1 MSERPQKKILNLKL
15 IVPILLVLTVII
27 SSAAVGIFS
36 LTKSDNNDIPANT
49 SSVVSSPEPD
59 PDPTPTI
66 VEKIRLD
73 DFTSVSLVPGEDILL
88 EETLP
93 EDPMISIRQTLD
105 SIKADGFDSI
115 ELTLNYKD
123 GLIFKTELFSA
134 EAGDL
139 LKDIY
144 LYAKSLNLSVIT
156 AVDLKALTKKGL
168 ADSVE
173 LERICAVLSDR
184 NIGSYSDA
192 VLLKNCYILSS
203 EMPEGTSELKLKS
216 VMSMAMRDMYFAV
229 AKADASLYTGVE
241 INDTATPQEAIFNV
255 KQWFN
260 GNFIDFVSVFDPY
273 STETDDIS
281 FMTYFEGWRTE
292 LEKTKDVYCKLDYSK
307 IGSGEKGWEK
317 TDQIL
322 SQLQVLD
329 TLEVSGLTIDGWN
342 DFANDKT
349 ESREAVKKYFA
360 NQWADDYVL
369 KDLTVSRPEK
379 KKFTTY
385 DSTVILSGASD
396 PSFKLT
402 LNGKELERTELG
414 YFSLDLTLDLGTNT
428 FVLEHK
434 GVKET
439 YNITYKKLVIKSISP
454 TQKQS
459 LPSRSVLLVGCV
471 ALSGSKVTATLGSNT
486 VTLTEEPI
494 LDESG
499 QATEYSN
506 FSGRIDLP
514 TVYDEDV
521 SLGKVKFTAKSDFGN
536 ETESGGNIT
545 IIHEEREKQ
554 YEIGEV
560 ISWQAETFTSTDN
573 DDYSRPTNNYL
584 PKGTVDYCV
593 GDASSSGG
601 KLKKL
606 RYGNMVYTTSSKGIA
621 TLKTYKGTLP
631 DHNELTVQ
639 GISNTGRHTQLTL
652 DVLWKAPFKLDL
664 KPQKYTNEG
673 SGNNRDYTISSATF
687 EYVEIT
693 FCYATVLNGD
703 FTIPENDPVF
713 KKAEWIKND
722 KDKSFTLRLY
732 LRRKGMFYGWSAE
745 YNDKGQLVFSF
756 LNPAVITLD
765 STNPYGYRLDGV
777 IVAIDVG
784 HGGNDVGAVGSHGK
798 YNESQLNLTLAQK
811 IKAQL
816 ESLGATVYMTRDNN
830 NENPSSDQRMKLLRD
845 VKADYCIAI
854 HRNAS
859 SSSSPRAFNS
869 YHFNAFSADAAK
881 RVNDAIYNYT
891 SEELTAIYNS
901 SNPFHGDGKLYK
913 KTKWSGVK
921 WHYFYTARQTDC
933 PVVLTE
939 NGFITNAE
947 EYSDMIRDDFNNECA
962 KALTKGIVDYF
973 VSVQLTDP
981 KPSVP
986 QGGTGSDTSSTESS
1000 TDSSTGST
1008 TGSSTESVT
1017 ESVSTST
1024 AE

>member
-1 MSERPQKKILNLKL
+1 MSEQPQKHILNLKL
-15 IVPILLVLTVII
+15 IVPILLALTVII

-36 LTKSDNNDIPANT
+36 LTNSNNDDVPANT
-49 SSVVSSPEPD
+49 SSVVSDTEPEPD
-59 PDPTPTI
+59 QTPTV

-73 DFTSVSLVPGEDILL
+73 DFTCVSVVPGEDILTD
-88 EETLP
+88 EVLP
-93 EDPMISIRQTLD
+93 EDPLGGIKATLD
-105 SIKADGFDSI
+105 SIKADGFDTI

-123 GLIFKTELFSA
+123 GLIFKTDLFSA

-144 LYAKSLNLSVIT
+144 LYAKSQNLSVIT
-156 AVDLKALTKKGL
+156 AIDLKALTQKGL

-173 LERICAVLSDR
+173 LARICSVLSDK

-192 VLLKNCYILSS
+192 VLLKNCYILPS
-203 EMPEGTSELKLKS
+203 ELPEDTPELKLNS

-229 AKADASLYTGVE
+229 ATADSSLYTGVE
-241 INDTATPQEAIFNV
+241 INETTKPQDAVFNI

-273 STETDDIS
+273 STDTDDIS

-292 LEKTKDVYCKLDYSK
+292 LELTKDIYCKLDYSK

-317 TDQIL
+317 TDQII
-322 SQLQVLD
+322 SQLQVVD
-329 TLEVSGLTIDGWN
+329 TLEISGLTIDGWN
-342 DFANDKT
+342 EFVNDKT

-360 NQWADDYVL
+360 DQWADDYVL
-369 KDLTVSRPEK
+369 KDLSVSRPEK
-379 KKFTTY
+379 KTL
-385 DSTVILSGASD
+385 TVYSNKTILSGASD
-396 PSFKLT
+396 PSFKLL
-402 LNGKELERTELG
+402 LNGKELERTDLG
-414 YFSLDLTLDLGTNT
+414 YFSLDLDLDLGLNT

-439 YNITYKKLVIKSISP
+439 YKITYKKLIIKSISP

-471 ALSGSKVTATLGSNT
+471 ALSGSKVTATLGSSS
-486 VTLTEEPI
+486 VTLSEEPI

-506 FSGRIDLP
+506 YSGRIELP
-514 TVYDEDV
+514 TVYDKDV
-521 SLGKVKFTAKSDFGN
+521 SLGKVTFTAKSDFGN

-554 YEIGEV
+554 YDIGEI
-560 ISWQAETFTSTDN
+560 ISWQAETFTSTDSS
-573 DDYSRPTNNYL
+573 DYSRPTNNYL

-606 RYGNMVYTTSSKGIA
+606 RYGNMVYTTSSKGVA

-664 KPQKYTNEG
+664 KPQKYTNQG
-673 SGNNRDYTISSATF
+673 SGSNRDYTISSATF

-703 FTIPENDPVF
+703 FTISENDPVF

-722 KDKSFTLRLY
+722 NDKSYTLRLY

-765 STNPYGYRLDGV
+765 SSNSYGYRLDG
-777 IVAIDVG
+777 IIIAIDVG
-784 HGGNDVGAVGSHGK
+784 HGGDDVGAVGSHGK
-798 YNESQLNLTLAQK
+798 YNESQLNLILAQK
-811 IKAQL
+811 LKAQL
-816 ESLGATVYMTRDNN
+816 ESLGAKVYMTRYDNN
-830 NENPSSDQRMKLLRD
+830 TNPSSDQRMKLLRD

-859 SSSSPRAFNS
+859 SSSAPRAFNS

-881 RVNDAIYNYT
+881 KIYAAT
-891 SEELTAIYNS
+891 ERA
-901 SNPFHGDGKLYK
+901 DLYQVS
-913 KTKWSGVK
+913 KWSGVK

-939 NGFITNAE
+939 NGYITNAE

-962 KALTKGIVDYF
+962 KALTQGIVDYF
-973 VSVQLTDP
+973 VSIQLTEP

-986 QGGTGSDTSSTESS
+986 DGGTESDTSSTESS
-1000 TDSSTGST
+1000 TVSTLEST
-1008 TGSSTESVT
+1008 TESMTE
-1017 ESVSTST
+1017 
-1024 AE
+1024 

>member
-1 MSERPQKKILNLKL
+1 MSERPQMKILNLKL

-36 LTKSDNNDIPANT
+36 LTNSNNNDLPANT
-49 SSVVSSPEPD
+49 SSVISDPKTD
-59 PDPTPTI
+59 PDPAPTV

-73 DFTSVSLVPGEDILL
+73 DFTSISLVPGEDILL
-88 EETLP
+88 EEALP
-93 EDPMISIRQTLD
+93 ANPMDGIKQVLD

-123 GLIFKTELFSA
+123 GLIFKTDLFSA

-144 LYAKSLNLSVIT
+144 LYAKSLDLSVIT

-173 LERICAVLSDR
+173 LARICAVLSDK

-192 VLLKNCYILSS
+192 VLLKNCYILPS
-203 EMPEGTSELKLKS
+203 EMPDGTDELKLRS

-229 AKADASLYTGVE
+229 ATADASLYTGVE
-241 INDTATPQEAIFNV
+241 INDTTTPQEAIFNV

-260 GNFIDFVSVFDPY
+260 GNFIDFVTVFDPY
-273 STETDDIS
+273 STENDNTSADDIS
-281 FMTYFEGWRTE
+281 FMTCFEGWRTE
-292 LEKTKDVYCKLDYSK
+292 LELTKDIYCKLDYSK

-322 SQLQVLD
+322 RQLQVLD
-329 TLEVSGLTIDGWN
+329 TLEISGLTVDGWN
-342 DFANDKT
+342 DFVNDKT

-379 KKFTTY
+379 KNL
-385 DSTVILSGASD
+385 TVYSNKTILSGASD

-402 LNGKELERTELG
+402 LNGKELERTDLG
-414 YFSLDLTLDLGTNT
+414 YFSLDLELDLGTNT

-434 GVKET
+434 GVKEI
-439 YNITYKKLVIKSISP
+439 YKITYKKLVIKSISP

-471 ALSGSKVTATLGSNT
+471 ALSGSKVTATLGSTT
-486 VTLTEEPI
+486 VTLTEEFI

-506 FSGRIDLP
+506 FSGRIELP
-514 TVYDEDV
+514 TVYDADV

-536 ETESGGNIT
+536 ETETGGNVT

-560 ISWQAETFTSTDN
+560 INWQAETFTSTDSS
-573 DDYSRPTNNYL
+573 DYSRPTNNYL

-606 RYGNMVYTTSSKGIA
+606 RYGNMVYTTSSKGVA

-673 SGNNRDYTISSATF
+673 SGSNRDYTISSATF

-722 KDKSFTLRLY
+722 NDKSYTLRLY

-745 YNDKGQLVFSF
+745 YNSKGQLVFSF

-765 STNPYGYRLDGV
+765 SSNLYGYRLDGV

-811 IKAQL
+811 IRAQL
-816 ESLGATVYMTRDNN
+816 ESLGAQVYMTRDNN

-891 SEELTAIYNS
+891 SDELTAIYNS

-933 PVVLTE
+933 PSVLTE

-962 KALTKGIVDYF
+962 KALTQGIVDYF
-973 VSVQLTDP
+973 VSIQLTAP
-981 KPSVP
+981 KPSAP
-986 QGGTGSDTSSTESS
+986 EGGTESSTES
-1000 TDSSTGST
+1000 TTGST
-1008 TGSSTESVT
+1008 T
-1017 ESVSTST
+1017 VSATAST